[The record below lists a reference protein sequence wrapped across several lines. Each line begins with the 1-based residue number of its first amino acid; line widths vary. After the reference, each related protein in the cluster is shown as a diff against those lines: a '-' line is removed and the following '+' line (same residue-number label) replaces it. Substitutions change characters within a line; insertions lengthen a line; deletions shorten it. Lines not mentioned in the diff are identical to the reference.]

1 MLLLHWQKVRD
12 QWRGE
17 EGWKSFSYNAGSL
30 VLYEVHVTLCGN
42 LESYWHTF
50 SRASLSF
57 LLRRFKRV
65 FQCLES
71 FHFDTGFA
79 SFLLFLMICGLCR
92 GLDS

>member
-17 EGWKSFSYNAGSL
+17 EGWKSFSCNAGSL

-42 LESYWHTF
+42 LESYWCTF

-57 LLRRFKRV
+57 V
-65 FQCLES
+65 
-71 FHFDTGFA
+71 T
-79 SFLLFLMICGLCR
+79 
-92 GLDS
+92 